1 MESKGINN
9 MKNLD
14 IVSLFP
20 DVLNDYINSMPFR
33 KNFSH
38 SINIEVHQLRDFS
51 KDKHKK
57 VDDTQYGIEP
67 GMVLM
72 PEPLTNA
79 VNYIRE
85 SRKSENFTILL
96 SPQGKLIDHK
106 TLEKLFNMDNLT
118 FICGRYEGVDERF
131 IEEKVDME
139 LSVGDFVL
147 SGGELPALLLIE
159 ALSRFTPGF
168 LGNNESFENDSFS
181 NNFQSKLKGP
191 VYTKPRDFNGKK
203 VPEVLLSGDHK
214 KIIEWREQISTD
226 RTKKRR
232 NDLINRT

>member
-1 MESKGINN
+1 MVSKVINK

-20 DVLNDYINSMPFR
+20 DILNDYINSMPF
-33 KNFSH
+33 KKKASP
-38 SINIEVHQLRDFS
+38 SVNIDIHQLRDFS
-51 KDKHKK
+51 NHKNKK
-57 VDDTQYGIEP
+57 VDDTQYGVEP

-79 VNYIRE
+79 VNHIQE
-85 SRKSENFTILL
+85 SRKSDTFTILL
-96 SPQGKLIDHK
+96 SPQGNLIDYK
-106 TLEKLFNMDNLT
+106 TLESLFNKDNLI

-168 LGNNESFENDSFS
+168 LGNNDSFENDSFS
-181 NNFQSKLKGP
+181 KNFQSKLKGP
-191 VYTKPRDFNGKK
+191 VYTKPSNFNGKK
-203 VPEVLLSGDHK
+203 VPEILLSGDHK
-214 KIIEWREQISTD
+214 KIIEWRNQISID

>member
-1 MESKGINN
+1 

-14 IVSLFP
+14 VVSLFP
-20 DVLNDYINSMPFR
+20 DVLNDYINSLPFK
-33 KNFSH
+33 KNSSSSF
-38 SINIEVHQLRDFS
+38 NIEVHQLRDFS
-51 KDKHKK
+51 TNKHKK
-57 VDDTQYGIEP
+57 VDDTQYGVEP

-79 VNYIRE
+79 VDHIKKLRKE
-85 SRKSENFTILL
+85 SFTILL
-96 SPQGKLIDHK
+96 SPQGKLADHK
-106 TLEKLFNMDNLT
+106 TLEKLFEKENLI

-131 IEEKVDME
+131 IEEKVDIE
-139 LSVGDFVL
+139 ISVGDFVL

-181 NNFQSKLKGP
+181 DNFQSKLKGP
-191 VYTKPRDFNGKK
+191 VYTKPSNFNGKK

-214 KIIEWREQISTD
+214 KIIEWRKQISID